1 MQSNSL
7 QCDTCALQD
16 NCGNLTKA
24 ATSNS
29 KCDEYIEG
37 CKTVAPKRLTQAEEI
52 HKFYSVGVADLQS
65 KIQEALKNAM

>member
-7 QCDTCALQD
+7 QCDACALQD

-37 CKTVAPKRLTQAEEI
+37 CKTVVPKRLTQTEEI
-52 HKFYSVGVADLQS
+52 QRFYSVGAAELQS
-65 KIQEALKNAM
+65 KIQTALKNTK